1 MGDGPHMNI
10 AQTIADRLGR
20 RIIRGDLQTDGT
32 TLIEQDIVSEFSA
45 SRNVVRE
52 AVKTL
57 AGKNLVRSERRVGT
71 IVQPPTE
78 WNLLDPQVI
87 QWMLTEEKTHDE
99 LLRALSEMRLI
110 FEPEAAALAAERATS
125 RQVLRIFD
133 CFEEMKR
140 HANDPEKAIEYDVMF
155 HVAVLD
161 ACGNPLL
168 RSLNQSISLLLRA
181 NFKLSIQVDNAFI
194 RNLVD
199 HGLIAEAI
207 HEKSPERARQA
218 TIDLLKKNESDIH
231 AIKAAG
237 NIG

>member
-1 MGDGPHMNI
+1 MNI